1 MQILGRPLTASRHT
15 NIDRKKLCSIWHTR
29 LLVVVSCL
37 RRFSALSLLL
47 VNLLGLG
54 FLANLSGLV
63 TSAITSAI
71 SVALIAYKRGST
83 SSSSS
88 FLFQQQLKPSDYFSV
103 FELIVNKCISQ
114 VLLLVD
120 FIVVKKKNTRFKQS
134 TTTTTY
140 SLRSSS
146 WHPLLKTLF
155 ILLLISPYVLTQPQA
170 GTLAQ
175 ETITI
180 KRNETFTNSTLID
193 NISINSDLNNNNN
206 NFNPTNLGPNN
217 NVRDKRND
225 TTSGQ
230 QDMKCDT
237 FIADFDERL
246 FKELKMHE
254 TILEVYESCFKNQI
268 SYTNLHAFDETKKP
282 VESCEQQFL
291 ARHPEKKYHYIVYQ
305 LFHNREILPPN
316 IYDRINLV
324 CSRDQQSDQQPN
336 LNAFDKLYLLATYE
350 HSLCGNIF
358 KNSMSGEHL
367 LTDVL
372 ELTDNRPEVPSNQV
386 YSNYF
391 KSRRKR
397 ANILNRKKS
406 KVNAKTPAPSSF
418 LDFYFNNTM
427 TGPMSKVPSAD
438 QITVQNN
445 PNYPDHLRTEFFNNC
460 TLILLNTYLLAYKSE
475 CDNQYFV
482 ESINHYDCTS
492 NNFSVASNCELCQ
505 VNRFEK
511 SYKIEIHLKLTAGVV
526 YLYRKLIRYGFVH
539 LTFRTMLTA
548 SYCDLAS
555 ATVST
560 CRICVRSCGLSMTR
574 SVASLFL
581 NVAMSSRR
589 RRTRS
594 MALRT
599 TTKTIMTMV
608 SAKDTKIQS
617 SRNFKHIWN
626 GRFLSRV
633 RIK

>member
-1 MQILGRPLTASRHT
+1 MVLDLLIKKTLTTYIAGSNGSNCYDESDMQILSRSLTASRAYLVKST
-15 NIDRKKLCSIWHTR
+15 STEKKKLYSVWHTR
-29 LLVVVSCL
+29 LLVDASCL
-37 RRFSALSLLL
+37 RELSALILLL

-63 TSAITSAI
+63 TSTITSAI
-71 SVALIAYKRGST
+71 SVALIVHKRGSAS

-88 FLFQQQLKPSDYFSV
+88 FLLQQQRKRNDYFSV
-103 FELIVNKCISQ
+103 FELTVNKCISQ
-114 VLLLVD
+114 VLPLVE

-134 TTTTTY
+134 TSTATF

-146 WHPLLKTLF
+146 SWHPRLKTLF
-155 ILLLISPYVLTQPQA
+155 ILLLISPYVLTQSQA

-193 NISINSDLNNNNN
+193 NNSTNSDLNNNNNN
-206 NFNPTNLGPNN
+206 NFNPTNLNTNN
-217 NVRDKRND
+217 NIRDK
-225 TTSGQ
+225 TTRKNNTTPGQ
-230 QDMKCDT
+230 QDLKCDT
-237 FIADFDERL
+237 LIADFDERL
-246 FKELKMHE
+246 FKKLKMHE
-254 TILEVYESCFKNQI
+254 TILGVYESCFKNHI

-291 ARHPEKKYHYIVYQ
+291 ARHPDKKYHYIVYQ

-324 CSRDQQSDQQPN
+324 CSQDQQEPK

-372 ELTDNRPEVPSNQV
+372 ELTDNKPEVPSDQV

-397 ANILNRKKS
+397 ANILNKKKS
-406 KVNAKTPAPSSF
+406 KAKTPAPSSF
-418 LDFYFNNTM
+418 LDFYFNNTKI
-427 TGPMSKVPSAD
+427 GPMSKVPSAD
-438 QITVQNN
+438 QSVQNN
-445 PNYPDHLRTEFFNNC
+445 PNYPDHLRTDFFNNC

-505 VNRFEK
+505 VNRF
-511 SYKIEIHLKLTAGVV
+511 
-526 YLYRKLIRYGFVH
+526 
-539 LTFRTMLTA
+539 
-548 SYCDLAS
+548 
-555 ATVST
+555 
-560 CRICVRSCGLSMTR
+560 
-574 SVASLFL
+574 
-581 NVAMSSRR
+581 
-589 RRTRS
+589 
-594 MALRT
+594 
-599 TTKTIMTMV
+599 
-608 SAKDTKIQS
+608 
-617 SRNFKHIWN
+617 
-626 GRFLSRV
+626 
-633 RIK
+633 